1 MLIQYA
7 SDLHLEFLERRYS
20 DARLI
25 EPAPGAEVLIL
36 AGDIHHADRAVEV
49 FGDWPCPVIYV
60 AGNHESYGTDILKVH
75 ARIRERILARS
86 GLQAFHFLENEA
98 VVIGGVRFL
107 GATLWTDYQLMD
119 YLMTQAAAMRNAKVG
134 LNDHRMIRIG
144 GESFGPA
151 DALSLH
157 WGSRT
162 WLAQELDRKSDEKD
176 DPGLEGF
183 DTTVVVTHHGCHPQS
198 CHPRYAGDPMNP
210 AFVSNLRDLVV
221 RADFWVHG
229 HVHDS
234 FDYAVGACRVM
245 ANPAG
250 YVRNLGSALG
260 PREFQQEN
268 PAFDPVKV
276 FDTRQRDTLAG
287 DARNAKEDS

>member
-75 ARIRERILARS
+75 ARIRESILARS
-86 GLQAFHFLENEA
+86 GGQAFHFLENDA

-107 GATLWTDYQLMD
+107 GATLWTDYKLMD
-119 YLMTQAAAMRNAKVG
+119 DRFTQAASMRNAKVG
-134 LNDHRMIRIG
+134 LNDHRMITLG
-144 GESFGPA
+144 GERFDPA

-162 WLAQELDRKSDEKD
+162 WLAQQLDKKVDSTLD
-176 DPGLEGF
+176 GF

-260 PREFQQEN
+260 PWEFQQEN
-268 PAFDPVKV
+268 PGFDSLKV

-287 DARNAKEDS
+287 DASDAKEDS

>member
-7 SDLHLEFLERRYS
+7 SDLHLEFLERRYP

-25 EPAPGAEVLIL
+25 EPAPSAEVLIL
-36 AGDIHHADRAVEV
+36 AGDIHHADRAVEI

-75 ARIRERILARS
+75 ARIRERLLARS

-119 YLMTQAAAMRNAKVG
+119 YRMTQAAAMRNAKVG
-134 LNDHRMIRIG
+134 LNDHRMITLG
-144 GESFGPA
+144 GERFDPA

-162 WLAQELDRKSDEKD
+162 WLAQELDKKA
-176 DPGLEGF
+176 DPTLEGF
-183 DTTVVVTHHGCHPQS
+183 ETTVVVTP
-198 CHPRYAGDPMNP
+198 PRLSSPVLP
-210 AFVSNLRDLVV
+210 SPV
-221 RADFWVHG
+221 RGGPDEPG
-229 HVHDS
+229 L
-234 FDYAVGACRVM
+234 CEQ
-245 ANPAG
+245 PAG
-250 YVRNLGSALG
+250 SGGEGGLLG
-260 PREFQQEN
+260 PRPCARQLRLRGGRLPGDGQPGGVCAQPWVGLGSPGV
-268 PAFDPVKV
+268 PAGEPGV
-276 FDTRQRDTLAG
+276 
-287 DARNAKEDS
+287 

>member
-7 SDLHLEFLERRYS
+7 SDLHLEFLERRYP

-36 AGDIHHADRAVEV
+36 AGDVHHADRAVEV
-49 FGDWPCPVIYV
+49 FGDWPCPIVYV

-75 ARIRERILARS
+75 ARIRERLLARS
-86 GLQAFHFLENEA
+86 GGQAFHFLENEA
-98 VVIGGVRFL
+98 VVIDGVRFL

-119 YLMTQAAAMRNAKVG
+119 DRFTQAASMRTAKVG
-134 LNDHRMIRIG
+134 LNDHRMITLG
-144 GESFGPA
+144 GERFDPA

-162 WLAQELDRKSDEKD
+162 WLAQALDKKA
-176 DPGLEGF
+176 DPTLDGF

-250 YVRNLGSALG
+250 YVRNLGSATRSASG
-260 PREFQQEN
+260 PWEFQQEN

-276 FDTRQRDTLAG
+276 FDTLQRGTFA
-287 DARNAKEDS
+287 ANAKGDT

>member
-7 SDLHLEFLERRYS
+7 SDLHLEFLERRHPGV
-20 DARLI
+20 RLI

-75 ARIRERILARS
+75 AQIRERVLARTS
-86 GLQAFHFLENEA
+86 ESAFHFLENEA
-98 VVIGGVRFL
+98 VVIGRVRFL

-119 YLMTQAAAMRNAKVG
+119 HMYSQVASMRTAEVG
-134 LNDHRMIRIG
+134 LNDHQMIKIG
-144 GESFGPA
+144 GERFDPA

-162 WLAQELDRKSDEKD
+162 WLAQELDKKAEHTLDE
-176 DPGLEGF
+176 F

-198 CHPRYAGDPMNP
+198 CHPRYANDPINP
-210 AFVSNLRDLVV
+210 AFVSNLRDLVGK
-221 RADFWVHG
+221 ADFWVHG

-250 YVRNLGSALG
+250 YVRNMGSAMG
-260 PREFQQEN
+260 PWEFQQEN
-268 PAFDPVKV
+268 PGFDPVNV
-276 FDTRQRDTLAG
+276 FDTTDRG
-287 DARNAKEDS
+287 MP